1 MEITLSPRKL
11 LWRATPWFKIAV
23 QRKRHQLFQYLRP
36 FILEGIERSSEGPR
50 TIVRSAVE
58 EFTREVAAKKDAEAK
73 TPDDAFIEQVFY
85 QLMIFFFGGD
95 DALSITIPRVFTQLQ
110 RNPECLAK
118 LQAEHDAILGP
129 GPGLAAER
137 IREAPHI
144 LDSLQ
149 YTMGVIKETLRM
161 NPATITIREGQ
172 PSFNFKI
179 KGEDEPWPTDG
190 FDLFDSS
197 ITIHHDPE
205 NFVDPHRFIPERFSV
220 PEGHRL
226 HPAKDVWRGF
236 QLGPRRCIGQ
246 ELAVVVLKLV
256 LVFTVRSFDIESAWD
271 EWDKVRE
278 LQAIKVDRQTVEGER
293 MYTTGK
299 ATSHPKDGAPM
310 HVRLRNSCS
319 V

>member
-1 MEITLSPRKL
+1 VVS
-11 LWRATPWFKIAV
+11 
-23 QRKRHQLFQYLRP
+23 Q
-36 FILEGIERSSEGPR
+36 GPR

-58 EFTREVAAKKDAEAK
+58 EFTRELATKGIGANA
-73 TPDDAFIEQVFY
+73 PDDAFIEQVFY

-95 DALSITIPRVFTQLQ
+95 DALSITIPRVFRQLQ
-110 RNPECLAK
+110 LNPECVTK
-118 LQAEHDAILGP
+118 LQAEHDAVLGP
-129 GPGLAAER
+129 DPSLAAER

-172 PSFNFKI
+172 PSFTFKI
-179 KGEDEPWPTDG
+179 KGEDGPWPTDG

-197 ITIHHDPE
+197 ITIHHDPA
-205 NFVDPHRFIPERFSV
+205 NFADPLKFIPERFSV
-220 PEGHRL
+220 PEGDRL
-226 HPAKDVWRGF
+226 HPAKDTWRGF

-256 LVFTVRSFDIESAWD
+256 LVFTIRTFDIEMAWD
-271 EWDKVRE
+271 EWDRVRE
-278 LQAIKVDRQTVEGER
+278 LQGLKVDRRMVEGER

-310 HVRLRNSCS
+310 HVRIRSPHKT
-319 V
+319 